1 MLRVVETENGFVQ
14 GLPAADP
21 RVTSFKGIPFAAPPI
36 GENRWRAPQPCEN
49 WEGIRLAYEF
59 APISMQDTPG
69 IGDDIYCREWHVDP
83 EIPMDEDCLYLNVWT
98 NAKTVDA
105 NLPVLV
111 WFFGGA
117 FQWGYTAEMEFDGE
131 RIARRDIVVVQV
143 NYRLGAFGFLSH
155 PEITSAQSDA
165 PANFGHLDQQAGL
178 RWVKRNIKAFGG
190 NPDNI
195 TIAGQSAGGG
205 SVLAQLACLDNDG
218 DFQKAV
224 IFSAMINSPYKTP
237 SLIAPKTLAENE
249 RVGKEFF
256 EFLGVNSLEE
266 ARKLDA
272 FYIRDKY
279 GEFAASK
286 GNFLAMDGRFLSCI
300 DDKFMKMNPM
310 KAFFTGDRVKVPVM
324 SGNTADEFLDVIF
337 AKDDVEYEEK
347 VKEIFG
353 DYAEEFMK
361 YPESKVKIPMGYAP
375 INGIELTTK
384 AAFLAEENNDNKQDC
399 YYYRFNPHIP
409 GEDNPGTFHSVDLW
423 FFFETLA
430 KCTRP
435 YTGKYYDLARQM
447 CNYFSNFIKNGNP
460 NGADIDGTMMP
471 EWKPYTKNSKNE
483 MEFTTDGAVA
493 KVEDYKLKEL
503 LIKNITEEFL
513 Q

>member
-83 EIPMDEDCLYLNVWT
+83 EIPMDEDCLYLNIWT

-178 RWVKRNIKAFGG
+178 RWAKRNIKAFGG

-286 GNFLAMDGRFLSCI
+286 GNFLAMDRRFLSCI
-300 DDKFMKMNPM
+300 DDKFM
-310 KAFFTGDRVKVPVM
+310 
-324 SGNTADEFLDVIF
+324 
-337 AKDDVEYEEK
+337 
-347 VKEIFG
+347 
-353 DYAEEFMK
+353 
-361 YPESKVKIPMGYAP
+361 
-375 INGIELTTK
+375 
-384 AAFLAEENNDNKQDC
+384 
-399 YYYRFNPHIP
+399 
-409 GEDNPGTFHSVDLW
+409 
-423 FFFETLA
+423 
-430 KCTRP
+430 
-435 YTGKYYDLARQM
+435 
-447 CNYFSNFIKNGNP
+447 
-460 NGADIDGTMMP
+460 
-471 EWKPYTKNSKNE
+471 
-483 MEFTTDGAVA
+483 
-493 KVEDYKLKEL
+493 
-503 LIKNITEEFL
+503 
-513 Q
+513 